1 MMILLYQ
8 ILEEELS
15 LDGCCSKIL
24 IVPYSFVLVIGANFV
39 KNIEICNNAVA
50 KILFIGIFLQIFLL
64 KGLRLIKS

>member
-15 LDGCCSKIL
+15 LDGYCSKIL

-39 KNIEICNNAVA
+39 KNIEIYNNAVA
-50 KILFIGIFLQIFLL
+50 KILLIGIFLQIFLL
-64 KGLRLIKS
+64 RLCGE